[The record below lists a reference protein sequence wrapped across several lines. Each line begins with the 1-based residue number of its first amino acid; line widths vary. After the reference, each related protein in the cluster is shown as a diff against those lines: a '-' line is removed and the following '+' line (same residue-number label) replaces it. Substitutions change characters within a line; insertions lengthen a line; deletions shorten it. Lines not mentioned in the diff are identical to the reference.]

1 MFLSFITKSVFFI
14 LLSFIEDKSAYTYG
28 KNNSFLTKDYLYGN
42 IISIYLAIFAAENN
56 NKL

>member
-1 MFLSFITKSVFFI
+1 METTIV
-14 LLSFIEDKSAYTYG
+14 
-28 KNNSFLTKDYLYGN
+28 FLTKDYLYGN